1 MKNRALCFLMLALG
15 AALSWSGCNGDEQF
29 PNSGENGQNNS
40 STNAPAKLAAKS
52 YTFTVTADNS
62 FAEEFSNEYT
72 IDFQTETTYVLHP
85 SQQNRPIPDLTGNYS
100 YDRRSGVVHLIESN
114 PVQGRTV
121 DMVLTF
127 LSPTSGTAHL
137 VGSNNE
143 TEDAV
148 FVQTAV
154 Q

>member
-1 MKNRALCFLMLALG
+1 MLALCG
-15 AALSWSGCNGDEQF
+15 AYVWSGCNEDEQF
-29 PNSGENGQNNS
+29 PNTGESSNS
-40 STNAPAKLAAKS
+40 STNAPASLAAKS
-52 YTFTVTADNS
+52 YTFTMTANNS
-62 FAEEFSNEYT
+62 FAEEFNNEFT

-85 SQQNRPIPDLTGNYS
+85 SQENRPIPDLTGNYS
-100 YDRRSGVVHLIESN
+100 YDRRSGLVNLIESS

-121 DMVLTF
+121 EMAMTF

-148 FVQTAV
+148 FVQTAG